1 MHLMHHNLM
10 RLLITATLV
19 IAMPL
24 CCCVLRGAAALSGSD
39 SSAGM
44 LPSCCAAHQTSEGT
58 DPSSPLNDGRG
69 CEEGCCIKVPA
80 AVDQDLRIALDAI
93 AFLPDVM
100 NVPTEIVVASHD
112 QYGLGEFYGE
122 PPPNEDPAGSPRW
135 LRRTIIIQR

>member
-10 RLLITATLV
+10 RLLITTTLV
-19 IAMPL
+19 IVMPL

-58 DPSSPLNDGRG
+58 DTSSPLNDGRG